1 MMLPRVF
8 TRMLGWDTPKATA
21 HGVQTV
27 DLEKLQCRL
36 GRGRRRW
43 PIAAMILLAP
53 LVIFGLFGSLLAPH
67 EIMGPPNP
75 ANALRPPAWM
85 DGGSWSYLLGTDKL
99 GRDLLSVLMVGAR
112 TSLIVCVVGV
122 LFAGL
127 IGIVLGLLAGY
138 FSKWVDNVIM
148 RVVDVVMSIPGILFM
163 LLFAAA
169 LGPGIKTIIISMGL
183 LMWCGYTRVMR
194 GEVLSVKEREF
205 VSMAKVMG
213 VSRPRILWRHI
224 LPSVGSTVI
233 VMASLQAGGAI
244 MMEGGLSFL
253 GLGVQP
259 PYTTWGRVIAE
270 NRNVMSTAWWVPVFS
285 GLLLIMAIWGF
296 NVLGD
301 WLRDVL
307 DPKLRRR

>member
-1 MMLPRVF
+1 MMMPRFF
-8 TRMLGWDTPKATA
+8 TRMLGWGPVPGSRGAATA
-21 HGVQTV
+21 V
-27 DLEKLQCRL
+27 DIDELQCKL
-36 GRGRRRW
+36 GKGKRRV

-53 LVIFGLFGSLLAPH
+53 LVIFGIFGSVIAPH
-67 EIMGPPNP
+67 ETMIIDSP
-75 ANALRPPAWM
+75 NALRPPAWM
-85 DGGSWSYLLGTDKL
+85 DGGSWSYLLGTDKF
-99 GRDLLSVLMVGAR
+99 GRDLLSVLIVGAR
-112 TSLIVCVVGV
+112 TSLIVCIVGV
-122 LFAGL
+122 LFAGI
-127 IGIVLGLLAGY
+127 IGVVLGLLAGY
-138 FSKWVDNVIM
+138 FGKWVDNVIM
-148 RVVDVVMSIPGILFM
+148 RVVDIVMSIPGILFM
-163 LLFAAA
+163 LLLAAA

-259 PYTTWGRVIAE
+259 PYTTWGRIIAE
-270 NRNVMSTAWWVPVFS
+270 NRNVMTTAWWVPVFA
-285 GLLLIMAIWGF
+285 GLLMIMAIWGF

-307 DPKLRRR
+307 DPKQRRR

>member
-1 MMLPRVF
+1 MQCK
-8 TRMLGWDTPKATA
+8 LGK
-21 HGVQTV
+21 
-27 DLEKLQCRL
+27 
-36 GRGRRRW
+36 GRRRV
-43 PIAAMILLAP
+43 PVAALILLAP
-53 LVIFGLFGSLLAPH
+53 LVIFGLFGSLIAPH
-67 EIMGPPNP
+67 EIMGPPDS

-122 LFAGL
+122 LFAGI
-127 IGIVLGLLAGY
+127 IGIILGLLAGY
-138 FSKWVDNVIM
+138 FGKWVDNLIM
-148 RVVDVVMSIPGILFM
+148 RVVDIVMSIPGILFM

-213 VSRPRILWRHI
+213 VSRPRILARHI

-259 PYTTWGRVIAE
+259 PYTTWGRIIAE
-270 NRNVMSTAWWVPVFS
+270 NRNVMTTAWWVPVFA

-307 DPKLRRR
+307 DPKMRRR

>member
-1 MMLPRVF
+1 MMVRIFGRKSYGLAAADLP
-8 TRMLGWDTPKATA
+8 
-21 HGVQTV
+21 
-27 DLEKLQCRL
+27 DLAALKRAA
-36 GRGRRRW
+36 RRRRQRV
-43 PIAAMILLAP
+43 PVGAIILLGP
-53 LVIFGLFGSLLAPH
+53 LVIFGLFGPWIAPH
-67 EIMGPPNP
+67 DIMVVDS

-85 DGGSWSYLLGTDKL
+85 EGGSWSYLLGTDKF

-122 LFAGL
+122 LFAGI
-127 IGIVLGLLAGY
+127 IGVVLGLLAGY
-138 FSKWVDNVIM
+138 FGKWIDNLIM
-148 RVVDVVMSIPGILFM
+148 RIVDVVMSIPGILFM
-163 LLFAAA
+163 LLLAAA

-194 GEVLSVKEREF
+194 GEVLSIKQRDF
-205 VSMAKVMG
+205 VAMAKVMG
-213 VSRPRILWRHI
+213 IGQSRILIRHI

-233 VMASLQAGGAI
+233 VMATLQAGGAI

-259 PYTTWGRVIAE
+259 PYTTWGRIIAE
-270 NRNVMSTAWWVPVFS
+270 NRNVMTTAWWVPVFA

-301 WLRDVL
+301 WLRDVM
-307 DPKLRRR
+307 DPKMRRR